1 MGDER
6 VAELETELMDLYE
19 TLDERDAKIQELEVS
34 EERERNARLV
44 FKSIKK

>member
-1 MGDER
+1 MAGEDR

-34 EERERNARLV
+34 SM
-44 FKSIKK
+44 F